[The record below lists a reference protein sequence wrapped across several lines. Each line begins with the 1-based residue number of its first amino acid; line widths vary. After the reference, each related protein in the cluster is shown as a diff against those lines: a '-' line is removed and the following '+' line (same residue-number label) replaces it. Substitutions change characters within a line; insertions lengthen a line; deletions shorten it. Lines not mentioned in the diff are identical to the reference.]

1 MYQQAI
7 REGVAMSNT
16 VALEVPQE
24 LYEALQA
31 QAQKKGQ
38 DPDTLAIEWLTE
50 AIQQA
55 SAIEDDPLIQL
66 FGTLE
71 SDLTD
76 IAEQHDDYIGRALAH
91 KLRDHE

>member
-1 MYQQAI
+1 
-7 REGVAMSNT
+7 MSNM

-31 QAQKKGQ
+31 QAKKNGRE
-38 DPDTLAIEWLTE
+38 PDTLAIEWLTQ

-66 FGTLE
+66 FGTIE
-71 SDLTD
+71 SDITD
-76 IAEQHDDYIGRALAH
+76 IAEQHDEYIGRELVH

>member
-1 MYQQAI
+1 MHPQTMW
-7 REGVAMSNT
+7 EGEAMSNT

-31 QAQKKGQ
+31 QAKKKGQ
-38 DPDTLAIEWLTE
+38 EPDILAIEWLTE

-71 SDLTD
+71 SDITD
-76 IAEQHDDYIGRALAH
+76 IAEQHDVYIGRELVH

>member
-1 MYQQAI
+1 MW
-7 REGVAMSNT
+7 EGEAMSNT
-16 VALEVPQE
+16 AALEVPQE

-38 DPDTLAIEWLTE
+38 EPDTLAIEWLTQ

-71 SDLTD
+71 SDITD
-76 IAEQHDDYIGRALAH
+76 IAEQHDDYIGRELVH
-91 KLRDHE
+91 KLRGHK

>member
-1 MYQQAI
+1 MWG
-7 REGVAMSNT
+7 GVAMSNM
-16 VALEVPQE
+16 VVLEVPQE

-38 DPDTLAIEWLTE
+38 EPDTLAIEWLTE

-55 SAIEDDPLIQL
+55 SAIEDDALIQL
-66 FGTLE
+66 FGTIE
-71 SDLTD
+71 SDIPD
-76 IAEQHDDYIGRALAH
+76 IAERHDDYIGRELVH